1 MRSIRHCEE
10 GQSPD
15 VAICLIEMKRLLY
28 ILSIVLAVASCTDIR
43 HVNPY
48 EEGLYVLTVT
58 PDWPEDGLER
68 SGAEVRVED
77 MNTGSRYVSETDGD
91 GIVRFSLPNGLYR
104 INLSGKSGDEVFNAA
119 ADKILIAGNDLE
131 ISLNVMVS
139 KAGSVV
145 VKEIYCGG
153 CKKLPQEGD
162 YQSDQYVILHN
173 NDYKVQ
179 YLDRLCLGTLS
190 PYQST
195 TANPWLS
202 DEGTLPEFVPIKQ
215 AVWQF
220 PGDGDD
226 FPLQPGEDA
235 VVCLRGAI
243 DHAAQYPLS
252 VNLNKP
258 EYFVCY
264 NSTYFTN
271 TLYHPAP
278 GNLISQDRYLDVVIK
293 LGQANAYTFS
303 ISSPAVVIFRA
314 NGTTIQE
321 FVSIAENVIQE
332 PGNALDKVV
341 KVPFEWVLDA
351 VEVFDGGSTTN
362 QKRLVPSLD
371 AGYVIQSDIFLGHTL
386 MRRVDEEATALA
398 GYEILADTNNSLND
412 FYETEKQSL
421 HE

>member
-1 MRSIRHCEE
+1 
-10 GQSPD
+10 
-15 VAICLIEMKRLLY
+15 MKRLIY
-28 ILSIVLAVASCTDIR
+28 ILSIVLAAVSCADIR

-58 PDWPEDGLER
+58 TDWPEGSFER

-77 MNTGSRYVSETDGD
+77 MNTGSRYVSKTGTEGLAT
-91 GIVRFSLPNGLYR
+91 FTLPNGLYR
-104 INLSGKSGDEVFNAA
+104 VTLSGRSGSDVFNAS
-119 ADKILIAGNDLE
+119 ADKIAVSGSDLTLRLKLS
-131 ISLNVMVS
+131 IS
-139 KAGSVV
+139 KAGSIVI
-145 VKEIYCGG
+145 KELYCGG

-162 YQSDQYVILHN
+162 YQADQYFILHN
-173 NDYKVQ
+173 NDYQVQ
-179 YLDRLCLGTLS
+179 YLDGICFGTLS
-190 PYQST
+190 PYNST
-195 TANPWLS
+195 GSNPWVS
-202 DEGTLPEFVPIKQ
+202 EDGQLPDFVPIIQ

-258 EYFVCY
+258 DYFVCY
-264 NSTYFTN
+264 NSTYFNN
-271 TLYHPAP
+271 TAYHPAP

-293 LGQANAYTFS
+293 TGKANAYTMS
-303 ISSPAVVIFRA
+303 LSSPAMVLFRA
-314 NGTTIQE
+314 KGMSIQD
-321 FVSIAENVIQE
+321 FVLVPENVTPV
-332 PGNALDKVV
+332 PGSAVDNVV
-341 KVPFEWVLDA
+341 KVPYEWVLDA
-351 VEVFDGGSTTN
+351 LEVFDGSSASN
-362 QKRLVPSLD
+362 QKRLDASVD
-371 AGYVIQSDIFLGHTL
+371 AGYVLQTDTFLGRSL
-386 MRRVDEEATALA
+386 MRHVDEEASATA

>member
-1 MRSIRHCEE
+1 
-10 GQSPD
+10 
-15 VAICLIEMKRLLY
+15 MKRLLY
-28 ILSIVLAVASCTDIR
+28 ILSIALAAVSCADIR

-48 EEGLYVLTVT
+48 EEGLHVLTVT

-77 MNTGSRYVSETDGD
+77 MNTGSRYVSKTDTEGQAK
-91 GIVRFSLPNGLYR
+91 FTLPNGLYR
-104 INLSGKSGDEVFNAA
+104 VTMSGRSGSDVFNAS
-119 ADKILIAGNDLE
+119 ADKVVISGSDLTLKLKL
-131 ISLNVMVS
+131 SVS
-139 KAGSVV
+139 KAGSIVI
-145 VKEIYCGG
+145 KELYCGG

-162 YQSDQYVILHN
+162 YQADQYFILHN
-173 NDYKVQ
+173 NDYQVQ
-179 YLDRLCLGTLS
+179 YLDSLCFGTLS
-190 PYQST
+190 PYNATGS
-195 TANPWLS
+195 NPWVS
-202 DEGTLPEFVPIKQ
+202 EDGQLPDFLPIIQ

-258 EYFVCY
+258 GYFVCY
-264 NSTYFTN
+264 NSTYFNN
-271 TLYHPAP
+271 TAYHPAP

-293 LGQANAYTFS
+293 TGKANAYTMS
-303 ISSPAVVIFRA
+303 LSSPAMVIFRA
-314 NGTTIQE
+314 KGMTIQE
-321 FVSIAENVIQE
+321 FVLVPENVTPV
-332 PGNALDKVV
+332 PGSAVDNVV
-341 KVPFEWVLDA
+341 KVPYEWVLDA
-351 VEVFDGGSTTN
+351 LEVFDGSSTSN
-362 QKRLVPSLD
+362 QKRLNASVD
-371 AGYVIQSDIFLGHTL
+371 AGYALQTETFLGRSL
-386 MRRVDEEATALA
+386 MRHVDEEASANA